1 MKGKIGL
8 SISLYLLRS
17 VVPYVGFAWALLSV
31 ILFVQQA
38 GRFSDIFFSANIPPS
53 LIWQL
58 AVALIPNVV
67 AFTCPMAVLVGVII
81 GLSKMQGDS
90 ELVAIRASGIG
101 NLQVVAPIAILGFA
115 LSIFAILVNLFGV
128 PLAARV
134 VKAVAL
140 QTAIYKLESP
150 IEPGVFNTE
159 IAGYTAYV
167 KDGDMSTGRWRNI
180 FIHAEDEKTGTVRLI
195 TSSDGRIDSSAER
208 SELLLANAVSTTI
221 TPSDSGEKIVSETLG
236 EIRFAIQTRRGDL
249 IAKLGDREL
258 SIEELGLTE
267 LANAARTKE
276 GSERTEA
283 NIIWQRRM
291 VLSLAPFLFAI
302 LGALLVLRFNR
313 GGRGFGIFLSLISL
327 ISFYLVAFLGE
338 QLARA
343 GSVPVFVAGILP
355 LGAIAVA
362 IIWFGISSRTG
373 TSGDLFSRLAILL
386 PSFRRELAGVDRRSL
401 VLDLT
406 TGLRDF
412 DILYDLVRYFLITL
426 AFLSSVFLVFTAFE
440 LWRFAGSMQGGI
452 WLLIQYLFFL
462 LPFVYLSL
470 VPSAAMI
477 AVLATYVIK
486 SRQNEL
492 VTWVAAGQSIY
503 RLLVPCFLLMSFLG
517 LVNWQVQE
525 YLAPSANQIQE
536 RLRDRLRIR
545 GKPAA
550 IGNRL
555 WIAND
560 KRVYSFRLESKVV
573 QVLNN
578 TLTSDN
584 DMARSLNCASTCP
597 LIDLTVYEFVEKGE
611 RLQTLYRAKSAIW
624 EENGIRFIEGGRR
637 NELLNGGYAALEI
650 GSDPLFGD
658 DINPFIAV
666 RRRPSQL
673 TIAELGIQMDQTR
686 SDVERRSFEV
696 AIQKRYATLFLPL
709 IIAIF
714 TAPFALSLDRKGKV
728 VTIGYAVG
736 LWLLF
741 TGVTSAIEQLG
752 VNGMLP
758 AGVAV
763 WIPLVI
769 FTALGLFLLSRVRT

>member
-1 MKGKIGL
+1 MKGKIGT

-17 VVPYVGFAWALLSV
+17 VIPYVGFAWALLSV

-53 LIWQL
+53 LVWQL

-101 NLQVVAPIAILGFA
+101 NLQVVAPIAVLGIA

-134 VKAVAL
+134 VRTVAL

-167 KDGDMSTGRWRNI
+167 KDGDMATGTWKNI
-180 FIHAEDEKTGTVRLI
+180 FIHAEDEKTGNVRLI
-195 TSSDGRIDSSAER
+195 TSSDGRIDSSGER

-221 TPSDSGEKIVSETLG
+221 APGENGEKIVSETLG
-236 EIRFAIQTRRGDL
+236 EIRFAIQTRRGEL
-249 IAKLGDREL
+249 ISKLGDREL
-258 SIEELGLTE
+258 SIEELGLAE

-313 GGRGFGIFLSLISL
+313 GGRGFGIFLSLVSL

-343 GSVPVFVAGILP
+343 GTVPVFIAGLLP
-355 LGAIAVA
+355 LAAITSA
-362 IIWFGISSRTG
+362 IVWFGISTRTG
-373 TSGDLFSRLAILL
+373 TGGDALSSLAALL
-386 PSFRRELAGVDRRSL
+386 PRFRRERTGVDRRSL
-401 VLDLT
+401 ILDLT

-412 DILYDLVRYFLITL
+412 DILYDLIRYFLITL

-440 LWRFAGSMQGGI
+440 LWRFAGSMEGGTF
-452 WLLIQYLFFL
+452 LLLKYLFFL

-470 VPSAAMI
+470 VSSAAMI

-517 LVNWQVQE
+517 LANWQVQE
-525 YLAPSANQIQE
+525 YIAPSANQIQE
-536 RLRDRLRIR
+536 SLRDRLRSR

-550 IGNRL
+550 IGNKL

-560 KRVYSFRLESKVV
+560 RRVYSFRLEPKADPLANS
-573 QVLNN
+573 
-578 TLTSDN
+578 TLASDN
-584 DMARSLNCASTCP
+584 ELNRLLNCTSSCP
-597 LIDLTVYEFVEKGE
+597 LMDLTVYEFVDKGE
-611 RLQTLYRAKSAIW
+611 RLQTLYRAKKAIW
-624 EENGIRFIEGGRR
+624 EENGIRLLEDGRK
-637 NELLNGGYAALEI
+637 NALLNGISTSRET
-650 GSDPLFGD
+650 GSEPLFGD
-658 DINPFIAV
+658 DVNPFIAV
-666 RRRPSQL
+666 RRKPSQL

-686 SDVERRSFEV
+686 SDVERRGFEV
-696 AIQKRYATLFLPL
+696 ALQKRYATLFLPL

-736 LWLLF
+736 LWLFF

-752 VNGMLP
+752 LNGTLAP
-758 AGVAV
+758 AVAV
-763 WIPLVI
+763 WSPLVI
-769 FTALGLFLLSRVRT
+769 FTAFGMFLLSRVRT